1 MADVGGVRGISGA
14 ERADQLCV
22 PEVLYLFEV
31 SGGGSGEVGF
41 VEERGADGEHA
52 GEMEGALEEIA
63 FGGLGD

>member
-1 MADVGGVRGISGA
+1 
-14 ERADQLCV
+14 V
-22 PEVLYLFEV
+22 PEVLYLLEV
-31 SGGGSGEVGF
+31 RCGGSGQVGF